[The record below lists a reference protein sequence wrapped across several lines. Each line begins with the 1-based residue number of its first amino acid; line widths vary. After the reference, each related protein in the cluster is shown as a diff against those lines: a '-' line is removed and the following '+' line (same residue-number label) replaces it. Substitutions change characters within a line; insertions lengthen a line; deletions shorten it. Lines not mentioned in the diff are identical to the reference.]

1 MIPLFDLHTHTIASG
16 HAFSTIKENVTE
28 AAKKG
33 MKAMGTSDHFCA
45 MPETAGRIFFTNYR
59 VLQNEIEGVRLLKG
73 VEANIMDF
81 RGKLDAEDQVLEKMD
96 YVIASLHVPC
106 IKSGTAEE
114 NTNALIGAMKNP
126 YVKIIGHPDDDRF
139 PLEYERLVKAAKAE
153 KAVLEVNN
161 SSFRPA
167 SGRQNAEKNVS
178 VFLDLCRIYHVPVIL
193 GSDAHIYYDVGEMD
207 YGLKAI
213 RENHFPEELVVN
225 FHMDRLSWVLNQK

>member
-114 NTNALIGAMKNP
+114 NTNALIGAM
-126 YVKIIGHPDDDRF
+126 
-139 PLEYERLVKAAKAE
+139 
-153 KAVLEVNN
+153 
-161 SSFRPA
+161 
-167 SGRQNAEKNVS
+167 EKNVS